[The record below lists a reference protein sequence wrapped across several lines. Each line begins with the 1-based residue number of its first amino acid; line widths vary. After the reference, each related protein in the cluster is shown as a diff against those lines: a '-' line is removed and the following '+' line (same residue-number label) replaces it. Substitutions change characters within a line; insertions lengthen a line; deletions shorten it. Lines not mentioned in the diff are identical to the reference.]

1 MQIRYLTLCLMA
13 LSLSTCSQHVIKS
26 NANTGQSLEQKAVT
40 GLNAMFETSGYDY
53 QGKLNFQ
60 ANSASSTTTNSTTK
74 TSKVTQPEVAP
85 PLDPILQRQIE
96 QYLKVQKVRLGHQEK
111 QHLYTA
117 LAKEQLPYADRSAA
131 KEGYGSNF
139 DQFALNLLSNIQF
152 SYNGSVHYRQ
162 KLASLNLEAKYEK
175 PTLLVHAKVP
185 MVVDFNEYKFYINYF
200 SLMPYLV
207 NKDSQASFAYIDF
220 SKYKNEINR
229 VDFKKL
235 ADYLKQVNAL
245 SYVLAEPKSIQ
256 ALPLNAKDKNLAVVE
271 KIRLSTTL
279 EQLQLQMALYEQ
291 VNRPYFLNSVV
302 GIKATD
308 VVAEQAATT
317 VAAQDSTQ
325 TQHKAVALAGDAND
339 VLSPA
344 KDEAAE
350 SSLQLSQLIDTH
362 FSTLGQGDTA
372 ESAQAVQSHCS
383 TDGGSEN
390 KHCAETAAAAE
401 TVVTEQRED
410 MVAADAVQTADQDSD
425 EYLNQQQC
433 QELISQPQRAT
444 MGALTFCQHEYDLNA
459 FASKEKEV
467 DQTKLIDAL
476 SSLSPIFEPYASD
489 QLMDVKTF
497 SGLWAKH
504 QPEIQQALKANTQQI
519 PLVMDVGLDAQGRA
533 TLVDYDIQ
541 IASKKYGTVNIQADF
556 NIQNY
561 GQASTIDR
569 AQLRQAKSLAEVSK
583 GSVIENMVRG
593 FSSAT
598 GGEET
603 ETDVAK
609 TVKNMLSLNEQL
621 KQLAEKTYQQTHSY
635 TQTYQVLWGMQ
646 MAAQNRDLL
655 KNYNAQSLQEIAQVY
670 AYWFADEHVYNPTGQ
685 ALKQIQAL
693 QKKHDLEL
701 DQQFNHEL
709 GEAVYQIVSA
719 VVEKD
724 AERQAWQQLVKQ
736 YKQPKAIFAQH
747 YIQNFKQDY
756 DVDQPQQ
763 LKAVA
768 DILAQAYVDSTQ
780 NRLSLKSIEKLTL
793 EQDGYIDLELY
804 QKSYTVLK
812 ENLNPKK

>member
-1 MQIRYLTLCLMA
+1 MA
-13 LSLSTCSQHVIKS
+13 LSLSACSQHVIKS

-53 QGKLNFQ
+53 QGKLKFQ
-60 ANSASSTTTNSTTK
+60 ANSASNTTK
-74 TSKVTQPEVAP
+74 TSKLTQPEVAP

-96 QYLKVQKVRLGHQEK
+96 QYLKVQKIRLSHQEK

-117 LAKEQLPYADRSAA
+117 LAKEQLPNPDRSAA

-245 SYVLAEPKSIQ
+245 PYALVEPKGIQ
-256 ALPLNAKDKNLAVVE
+256 ALPLNAKDKKLAVVD

-308 VVAEQAATT
+308 AVAEQAATT

-325 TQHKAVALAGDAND
+325 TQQGDTND
-339 VLSPA
+339 VLSSA

-362 FSTLGQGDTA
+362 FSALGQADIA
-372 ESAQAVQSHCS
+372 EPAQAVQSHCS

-390 KHCAETAAAAE
+390 EHCAETAAAAD

-410 MVAADAVQTADQDSD
+410 RVAADAVQTADQASD

-504 QPEIQQALKANTQQI
+504 QAEIQQALKANAQQI

-541 IASKKYGTVNIQADF
+541 IASKKYGTINIQADF

-593 FSSAT
+593 FSIAT

-603 ETDVAK
+603 DAAT
-609 TVKNMLSLNEQL
+609 TVKNRLSLNEQL

-635 TQTYQVLWGMQ
+635 TQTYQALWGMK

-655 KNYNAQSLQEIAQVY
+655 KNYNARSLQEIAQVY

-719 VVEKD
+719 VVAKD
-724 AERQAWQQLVKQ
+724 AERQAWQHLVKQ

-747 YIQNFKQDY
+747 YMQNFKQDY

-793 EQDGYIDLELY
+793 QQDGYIDLELY

>member
-1 MQIRYLTLCLMA
+1 MA
-13 LSLSTCSQHVIKS
+13 LSLSACSQHVIKS

-60 ANSASSTTTNSTTK
+60 ANSASSTITNSTTR

-245 SYVLAEPKSIQ
+245 PYTLAEPKGIQ

-308 VVAEQAATT
+308 AVAEQAATT
-317 VAAQDSTQ
+317 VAAQASTQ

-339 VLSPA
+339 VLSSA

-362 FSTLGQGDTA
+362 FTALGQGDTA
-372 ESAQAVQSHCS
+372 ESAQAAQSHCS

-390 KHCAETAAAAE
+390 KRCAETATA
-401 TVVTEQRED
+401 TDMVVTEQRED
-410 MVAADAVQTADQDSD
+410 RVAADAVQTADQDSD

-467 DQTKLIDAL
+467 DQPKLIDAL

-504 QPEIQQALKANTQQI
+504 QAEIQQALKANTQQI

-561 GQASTIDR
+561 GQASTIDG
-569 AQLRQAKSLAEVSK
+569 AQLRQAKSLAEISK

-593 FSSAT
+593 FSTAT

-603 ETDVAK
+603 ETDAAT
-609 TVKNMLSLNEQL
+609 TVKNRLSLNEQL

-635 TQTYQVLWGMQ
+635 TQTYQALWGMQ

-719 VVEKD
+719 VVAKD

-747 YIQNFKQDY
+747 YMQNFKQDY

-793 EQDGYIDLELY
+793 QQDGYIDLELY
-804 QKSYTVLK
+804 EKSYTVLK

>member
-13 LSLSTCSQHVIKS
+13 LSLSACSQHVIKS

-53 QGKLNFQ
+53 QGKLNFH
-60 ANSASSTTTNSTTK
+60 ANLAPNTTK
-74 TSKVTQPEVAP
+74 TSKVTQQEVAP

-96 QYLKVQKVRLGHQEK
+96 QYLKVQKLRLGHQEK

-117 LAKEQLPYADRSAA
+117 LAKEQLPNADQSAA
-131 KEGYGSNF
+131 KEGYASNF

-245 SYVLAEPKSIQ
+245 SYALAEPKGIQ

-308 VVAEQAATT
+308 AVAEQAATT

-325 TQHKAVALAGDAND
+325 TQHKAVAVAGDAND

-362 FSTLGQGDTA
+362 FSALGQGDTA
-372 ESAQAVQSHCS
+372 EPATESGCLKQDES
-383 TDGGSEN
+383 
-390 KHCAETAAAAE
+390 CAEIAAAAE

-410 MVAADAVQTADQDSD
+410 RVAADAVQTAAQDSD

-476 SSLSPIFEPYASD
+476 SSLSPIFEQYVSD
-489 QLMDVKTF
+489 QLIDAKTF
-497 SGLWAKH
+497 SGLWVKH
-504 QPEIQQALKANTQQI
+504 QPEIQQALKANAQQI
-519 PLVMDVGLDAQGRA
+519 PLLVDVGLDAQGRA
-533 TLVDYDIQ
+533 ILVDYDIQ
-541 IASKKYGTVNIQADF
+541 IISQKYGTVNIQADF

-593 FSSAT
+593 FSTAT

-603 ETDVAK
+603 ETDAAT

-635 TQTYQVLWGMQ
+635 AQTYQALWGMQ

-655 KNYNAQSLQEIAQVY
+655 KNYNAQSLHEIAQVY
-670 AYWFADEHVYNPTGQ
+670 AYWFADEAIYNPTGQ

-709 GEAVYQIVSA
+709 GEAVYQIVNT
-719 VVEKD
+719 VVKKD

-780 NRLSLKSIEKLTL
+780 NHLSLKSIEKLTL

-804 QKSYTVLK
+804 QKTYAVLK

>member
-1 MQIRYLTLCLMA
+1 MA
-13 LSLSTCSQHVIKS
+13 LSLSACSQHVIKS

-85 PLDPILQRQIE
+85 QLDPILQRQIE

-245 SYVLAEPKSIQ
+245 SYALAEPKGIQ
-256 ALPLNAKDKNLAVVE
+256 ALPLNVKDKNLAVVE

-291 VNRPYFLNSVV
+291 VNRPYFLNSVA

-308 VVAEQAATT
+308 AVAEQAATT

-325 TQHKAVALAGDAND
+325 TQHKAVATAGDAND

-362 FSTLGQGDTA
+362 FSALGQGETV
-372 ESAQAVQSHCS
+372 ELAQAAQSHCS

-390 KHCAETAAAAE
+390 KHCAETAVADE

-444 MGALTFCQHEYDLNA
+444 IGALTFCQHEYDLNA
-459 FASKEKEV
+459 FTSKEKEV

-504 QPEIQQALKANTQQI
+504 QAEIQQAMKASAQQI

-609 TVKNMLSLNEQL
+609 TVKNMLNLNEQL

-635 TQTYQVLWGMQ
+635 TQTYQALWGMQ

-719 VVEKD
+719 VVAKD

>member
-1 MQIRYLTLCLMA
+1 MA
-13 LSLSTCSQHVIKS
+13 LSLSACSQHVIKS
-26 NANTGQSLEQKAVT
+26 NTNTGHSLEQKAVT

-60 ANSASSTTTNSTTK
+60 ANLASSTTNSTTK
-74 TSKVTQPEVAP
+74 NSKATPQQLAP
-85 PLDPILQRQIE
+85 QLDPVLQGQIE
-96 QYLKVQKVRLGHQEK
+96 QYLKVQKVRLDHQEK
-111 QHLYTA
+111 QHLYAA
-117 LAKEQLPYADRSAA
+117 LAKEQLSNDDLFSTR
-131 KEGYGSNF
+131 EGYASKF

-185 MVVDFNEYKFYINYF
+185 MVVDFNEHKFYINYF

-220 SKYKNEINR
+220 SKYKNEIDR

-245 SYVLAEPKSIQ
+245 SYVLAEPKGIQ
-256 ALPLNAKDKNLAVVE
+256 ALPLSAKDKDLAVME

-291 VNRPYFLNSVV
+291 VNRPYFLNSVL

-308 VVAEQAATT
+308 AVSDQAATT
-317 VAAQDSTQ
+317 ATEQNST
-325 TQHKAVALAGDAND
+325 KVKGKVSVALQTADTTEFPLDKA
-339 VLSPA
+339 A
-344 KDEAAE
+344 DEAAA
-350 SSLQLSQLIDTH
+350 SSQQLSQLIDTH
-362 FSTLGQGDTA
+362 FSALGQGKSA
-372 ESAQAVQSHCS
+372 EPAQATQSSCS

-390 KHCAETAAAAE
+390 KRCAETDVAE
-401 TVVTEQRED
+401 DTVVVTEQRED
-410 MVAADAVQTADQDSD
+410 AVAADEVQTADQDSD

-433 QELISQPQRAT
+433 QELMSQPQRAT

-459 FASKEKEV
+459 FTSKQKDV
-467 DQTKLIDAL
+467 DQTKQVDAL
-476 SSLSPIFEPYASD
+476 SSLSPIFEQYVSD
-489 QLMDVKTF
+489 QLMDVKVF

-504 QPEIQQALKANTQQI
+504 QAEIQQALKANAEQI
-519 PLVMDVGLDAQGRA
+519 PLVIDVGLDAQGRA
-533 TLVDYDIQ
+533 TLVDYDIK
-541 IASKKYGTVNIQADF
+541 ITSKKYGTVNIQADM

-561 GQASTIDR
+561 GQASKIDR
-569 AQLRQAKSLAEVSK
+569 TQLRQAKSLEEVSK

-593 FSSAT
+593 LSNVT
-598 GGEET
+598 GVEDIQ
-603 ETDVAK
+603 TDAAITAK
-609 TVKNMLSLNEQL
+609 GTLSLNEQL
-621 KQLAEKTYQQTHSY
+621 KQLAEKTYQKTHSY
-635 TQTYQVLWGMQ
+635 AHTYQALWGGQ
-646 MAAQNRDLL
+646 MASQNSELL

-670 AYWFADEHVYNPTGQ
+670 AYWFADEKIYNPTDQ
-685 ALKQIQAL
+685 ALKQIQTL
-693 QKKHDLEL
+693 QKKHDLEI
-701 DQQFNHEL
+701 DQQFNQAL
-709 GEAVYQIVSA
+709 GEAVYQM
-719 VVEKD
+719 VVTAIQKD

-747 YIQNFKQDY
+747 YIQNFNQDY
-756 DVDQPQQ
+756 EVEQPQQ

-793 EQDGYIDLELY
+793 EQEGYIDLALY
-804 QKSYTVLK
+804 QKTYTVLK
-812 ENLNPKK
+812 ENLNTKK

>member
-1 MQIRYLTLCLMA
+1 MQIRYLTLCLIA
-13 LSLSTCSQHVIKS
+13 LSLSACSQHVIKS

-53 QGKLNFQ
+53 QGKLNFH
-60 ANSASSTTTNSTTK
+60 ANLAPNTTK
-74 TSKVTQPEVAP
+74 NSKVTQQESARS
-85 PLDPILQRQIE
+85 LDPVLQRQIE
-96 QYLKVQKVRLGHQEK
+96 QYLKVQKLRLGHQEK

-117 LAKEQLPYADRSAA
+117 LAKEQLPNTDRFAA
-131 KEGYGSNF
+131 KEGYASNF

-229 VDFKKL
+229 IDFKKL

-245 SYVLAEPKSIQ
+245 SYALAEPKGIQ

-291 VNRPYFLNSVV
+291 VNRPYFLNSVL
-302 GIKATD
+302 GIKPTD
-308 VVAEQAATT
+308 AVAEQAATT
-317 VAAQDSTQ
+317 VATQDSTK
-325 TQHKAVALAGDAND
+325 TQHKAVVLAGDAND

-362 FSTLGQGDTA
+362 FSALGQGATA
-372 ESAQAVQSHCS
+372 EPATESGCLKQDES
-383 TDGGSEN
+383 
-390 KHCAETAAAAE
+390 CAATAAAAE
-401 TVVTEQRED
+401 TIVTEQPED
-410 MVAADAVQTADQDSD
+410 TVAADAVQTADKGSD

-459 FASKEKEV
+459 FASKEKKV

-504 QPEIQQALKANTQQI
+504 QPEIQQALKANAQQI

-533 TLVDYDIQ
+533 ILVDYDVQ
-541 IASKKYGTVNIQADF
+541 ITSQKYGTVNIQADF

-561 GQASTIDR
+561 GQASTIDG
-569 AQLRQAKSLAEVSK
+569 AQLRQAKSLAEISK

-593 FSSAT
+593 FSTAT

-603 ETDVAK
+603 ETDAAT

-635 TQTYQVLWGMQ
+635 AQTYQALWGMQ

-655 KNYNAQSLQEIAQVY
+655 KNYNAQSLHEIAQVY
-670 AYWFADEHVYNPTGQ
+670 AYWFADEAIYNPTGQ

-709 GEAVYQIVSA
+709 GEAVYQIVNA
-719 VVEKD
+719 VVAKD

-736 YKQPKAIFAQH
+736 YKQPKAIFAQQ
-747 YIQNFKQDY
+747 YMQNFKQDY

-804 QKSYTVLK
+804 QKTYTALK

>member
-1 MQIRYLTLCLMA
+1 M
-13 LSLSTCSQHVIKS
+13 
-26 NANTGQSLEQKAVT
+26 
-40 GLNAMFETSGYDY
+40 
-53 QGKLNFQ
+53 
-60 ANSASSTTTNSTTK
+60 
-74 TSKVTQPEVAP
+74 
-85 PLDPILQRQIE
+85 
-96 QYLKVQKVRLGHQEK
+96 
-111 QHLYTA
+111 
-117 LAKEQLPYADRSAA
+117 
-131 KEGYGSNF
+131 
-139 DQFALNLLSNIQF
+139 
-152 SYNGSVHYRQ
+152 
-162 KLASLNLEAKYEK
+162 
-175 PTLLVHAKVP
+175 
-185 MVVDFNEYKFYINYF
+185 
-200 SLMPYLV
+200 
-207 NKDSQASFAYIDF
+207 
-220 SKYKNEINR
+220 
-229 VDFKKL
+229 
-235 ADYLKQVNAL
+235 
-245 SYVLAEPKSIQ
+245 
-256 ALPLNAKDKNLAVVE
+256 
-271 KIRLSTTL
+271 
-279 EQLQLQMALYEQ
+279 
-291 VNRPYFLNSVV
+291 
-302 GIKATD
+302 
-308 VVAEQAATT
+308 
-317 VAAQDSTQ
+317 
-325 TQHKAVALAGDAND
+325 
-339 VLSPA
+339 
-344 KDEAAE
+344 
-350 SSLQLSQLIDTH
+350 
-362 FSTLGQGDTA
+362 
-372 ESAQAVQSHCS
+372 
-383 TDGGSEN
+383 
-390 KHCAETAAAAE
+390 
-401 TVVTEQRED
+401 
-410 MVAADAVQTADQDSD
+410 QTADQDSD

-476 SSLSPIFEPYASD
+476 SNLSPIFEPYASD

-504 QPEIQQALKANTQQI
+504 QAEIQQALKANTQQI

-541 IASKKYGTVNIQADF
+541 IASKKYGTINIQADF

-593 FSSAT
+593 FSTAT

-603 ETDVAK
+603 ETDAAT
-609 TVKNMLSLNEQL
+609 TVKNRLSLNEQL
-621 KQLAEKTYQQTHSY
+621 KQVAEKTYQQTHSY
-635 TQTYQVLWGMQ
+635 TQTYQALWGMQ

-719 VVEKD
+719 VVAKD

-747 YIQNFKQDY
+747 YMQNFKQDY

-804 QKSYTVLK
+804 QKSYAVLK

>member
-1 MQIRYLTLCLMA
+1 MA
-13 LSLSTCSQHVIKS
+13 LSLSACSQHVIKS

-53 QGKLNFQ
+53 QGKLNFH
-60 ANSASSTTTNSTTK
+60 ANLAPNTTK
-74 TSKVTQPEVAP
+74 TSKVTQQEVAP

-96 QYLKVQKVRLGHQEK
+96 QYLKVQKLRLGHQEK

-117 LAKEQLPYADRSAA
+117 LAKEQLPNADRAAA
-131 KEGYGSNF
+131 KEGYASNF

-245 SYVLAEPKSIQ
+245 SYALAEPKGIQ

-308 VVAEQAATT
+308 AVAEQAATT

-325 TQHKAVALAGDAND
+325 TQHKAVAVAGDAND

-362 FSTLGQGDTA
+362 FSALGQGDTA
-372 ESAQAVQSHCS
+372 EPATESGCLKQDES
-383 TDGGSEN
+383 
-390 KHCAETAAAAE
+390 CAETAAAAE

-410 MVAADAVQTADQDSD
+410 RVAADAVQTAAPDSD

-459 FASKEKEV
+459 FASKKQDV
-467 DQTKLIDAL
+467 AQTKLIDAL
-476 SSLSPIFEPYASD
+476 SSLSPIFEQYVSD
-489 QLMDVKTF
+489 QLMDAKTF
-497 SGLWAKH
+497 SGLWVKH
-504 QPEIQQALKANTQQI
+504 QPEIQQALKANAQQI
-519 PLVMDVGLDAQGRA
+519 PLLVDVGLDAQGRA
-533 TLVDYDIQ
+533 ILVDYDIQ
-541 IASKKYGTVNIQADF
+541 ITSQKYGTVNIQADF

-593 FSSAT
+593 FSTAT
-598 GGEET
+598 GGGET
-603 ETDVAK
+603 ETDAAT

-635 TQTYQVLWGMQ
+635 AQTYQALWGMQ

-655 KNYNAQSLQEIAQVY
+655 KNYNAQSLHEIAQVY
-670 AYWFADEHVYNPTGQ
+670 AYWFADEAIYNPTGQ

-709 GEAVYQIVSA
+709 GEAVYQIVNT
-719 VVEKD
+719 VVKKD

-780 NRLSLKSIEKLTL
+780 NHLSLKSIEKLTL

-804 QKSYTVLK
+804 QKTYAVLK

>member
-1 MQIRYLTLCLMA
+1 MQIRYLTLCLIA
-13 LSLSTCSQHVIKS
+13 LSLSACSQHVIKS

-53 QGKLNFQ
+53 QGKLNFH
-60 ANSASSTTTNSTTK
+60 ANLAPNTTK
-74 TSKVTQPEVAP
+74 NSKVTQQESAP
-85 PLDPILQRQIE
+85 SLDPVLQRQIE
-96 QYLKVQKVRLGHQEK
+96 QYLKVQKLRLGHQEK

-117 LAKEQLPYADRSAA
+117 LAKEQLPNADRSSA

-245 SYVLAEPKSIQ
+245 SYALAEPKGIQ
-256 ALPLNAKDKNLAVVE
+256 ALPLNAKDKNLTVVE

-302 GIKATD
+302 GIKPTD
-308 VVAEQAATT
+308 AVAEQAATT
-317 VAAQDSTQ
+317 VATQDSTQ
-325 TQHKAVALAGDAND
+325 KHKAVAPAGDAND

-350 SSLQLSQLIDTH
+350 SSLQLSLLIDTH
-362 FSTLGQGDTA
+362 FSALGQGDTA
-372 ESAQAVQSHCS
+372 EPATESGCLKQDKSC
-383 TDGGSEN
+383 
-390 KHCAETAAAAE
+390 AAAVAVD
-401 TVVTEQRED
+401 TVVVTEQPED
-410 MVAADAVQTADQDSD
+410 IVAADAVQTADKGSD

-459 FASKEKEV
+459 FASKEKKV

-476 SSLSPIFEPYASD
+476 SSLSPIFEPYVSD

-504 QPEIQQALKANTQQI
+504 QAEIQQALKANAQQI

-533 TLVDYDIQ
+533 ILVDYDVQ
-541 IASKKYGTVNIQADF
+541 ITSKKYGTVNIQADF

-561 GQASTIDR
+561 GQASTIDG
-569 AQLRQAKSLAEVSK
+569 AQLRQAKSLAEISK

-593 FSSAT
+593 FSTAT

-603 ETDVAK
+603 ETDAAT

-635 TQTYQVLWGMQ
+635 AQTYQVLWGMQ

-655 KNYNAQSLQEIAQVY
+655 KNYNAQSLHEIAQVY
-670 AYWFADEHVYNPTGQ
+670 AYWFADEAIYNPTGQ

-709 GEAVYQIVSA
+709 GEAVYKIVNA
-719 VVEKD
+719 VVAKD

-736 YKQPKAIFAQH
+736 YKQPKAIFAQQ
-747 YIQNFKQDY
+747 YMQSFKQDY

-804 QKSYTVLK
+804 QKTYTALK

>member
-1 MQIRYLTLCLMA
+1 MA
-13 LSLSTCSQHVIKS
+13 LSLSACSQHVIKS

-53 QGKLNFQ
+53 QGKLKFQ
-60 ANSASSTTTNSTTK
+60 ANSASNTTK
-74 TSKVTQPEVAP
+74 TSKLTQPEVAP

-96 QYLKVQKVRLGHQEK
+96 QYLKVQKIRLGHQEK

-131 KEGYGSNF
+131 KEGYGSKF

-245 SYVLAEPKSIQ
+245 PYALAEPKGIQ
-256 ALPLNAKDKNLAVVE
+256 ALPLNAKDKKLAVVD

-279 EQLQLQMALYEQ
+279 EQIQLQMALYEQ

-308 VVAEQAATT
+308 AVAEQAATT

-325 TQHKAVALAGDAND
+325 TQQGDTND
-339 VLSPA
+339 VLSSA

-362 FSTLGQGDTA
+362 FSALGQTDIA
-372 ESAQAVQSHCS
+372 EPAQAVQSHCS

-390 KHCAETAAAAE
+390 EHCAETAAAAD

-410 MVAADAVQTADQDSD
+410 RVAADAVQTADQDSD

-467 DQTKLIDAL
+467 NQTKLIDAL
-476 SSLSPIFEPYASD
+476 SNLSPIFEPYASD

-504 QPEIQQALKANTQQI
+504 QAEIQQALKANTQQI

-533 TLVDYDIQ
+533 TLVDYNIQ
-541 IASKKYGTVNIQADF
+541 IASKKYGTINIQADF

-593 FSSAT
+593 FSTAT

-603 ETDVAK
+603 ETDAAT
-609 TVKNMLSLNEQL
+609 TVKNKLSLNEQL

-635 TQTYQVLWGMQ
+635 TQTYQALWGMK

-655 KNYNAQSLQEIAQVY
+655 KNYNARSLQEIAQVY

-724 AERQAWQQLVKQ
+724 AKRQAWQQLVKQ

-747 YIQNFKQDY
+747 YMQNFKQDY

-793 EQDGYIDLELY
+793 QQDGYIDLELY
-804 QKSYTVLK
+804 EKSYTVLK

>member
-1 MQIRYLTLCLMA
+1 M
-13 LSLSTCSQHVIKS
+13 
-26 NANTGQSLEQKAVT
+26 
-40 GLNAMFETSGYDY
+40 
-53 QGKLNFQ
+53 
-60 ANSASSTTTNSTTK
+60 
-74 TSKVTQPEVAP
+74 
-85 PLDPILQRQIE
+85 
-96 QYLKVQKVRLGHQEK
+96 
-111 QHLYTA
+111 
-117 LAKEQLPYADRSAA
+117 
-131 KEGYGSNF
+131 
-139 DQFALNLLSNIQF
+139 
-152 SYNGSVHYRQ
+152 
-162 KLASLNLEAKYEK
+162 
-175 PTLLVHAKVP
+175 
-185 MVVDFNEYKFYINYF
+185 
-200 SLMPYLV
+200 
-207 NKDSQASFAYIDF
+207 
-220 SKYKNEINR
+220 
-229 VDFKKL
+229 
-235 ADYLKQVNAL
+235 
-245 SYVLAEPKSIQ
+245 
-256 ALPLNAKDKNLAVVE
+256 
-271 KIRLSTTL
+271 
-279 EQLQLQMALYEQ
+279 
-291 VNRPYFLNSVV
+291 
-302 GIKATD
+302 
-308 VVAEQAATT
+308 
-317 VAAQDSTQ
+317 
-325 TQHKAVALAGDAND
+325 
-339 VLSPA
+339 
-344 KDEAAE
+344 
-350 SSLQLSQLIDTH
+350 
-362 FSTLGQGDTA
+362 
-372 ESAQAVQSHCS
+372 
-383 TDGGSEN
+383 
-390 KHCAETAAAAE
+390 
-401 TVVTEQRED
+401 
-410 MVAADAVQTADQDSD
+410 QTADQDSD

-504 QPEIQQALKANTQQI
+504 QAEIQQALKANAQQI

-541 IASKKYGTVNIQADF
+541 IASKKYGTINIQADF

-593 FSSAT
+593 FSTAT

-603 ETDVAK
+603 ETDAAK

-635 TQTYQVLWGMQ
+635 TQTYQALWGMQ

-719 VVEKD
+719 VVAKD

-747 YIQNFKQDY
+747 YMQNFKQDY

>member
-13 LSLSTCSQHVIKS
+13 LSLSACSQHVIKS

-53 QGKLNFQ
+53 QGKLNFH
-60 ANSASSTTTNSTTK
+60 ANLAPNTTK
-74 TSKVTQPEVAP
+74 NSKVTQQESAP
-85 PLDPILQRQIE
+85 LLDPVLQRQIE
-96 QYLKVQKVRLGHQEK
+96 QYLKVQKLRLGHQEK

-117 LAKEQLPYADRSAA
+117 LAKEQLPNADRSSA

-245 SYVLAEPKSIQ
+245 SYALAEPKGIQ

-308 VVAEQAATT
+308 AVAEQAATT

-325 TQHKAVALAGDAND
+325 TQHKAVAVAGDAND

-362 FSTLGQGDTA
+362 FSALGQGDTA
-372 ESAQAVQSHCS
+372 EPATESGCLKQDKSCAATAV
-383 TDGGSEN
+383 
-390 KHCAETAAAAE
+390 AAD
-401 TVVTEQRED
+401 TVVVTEQPED
-410 MVAADAVQTADQDSD
+410 IVAADAVQTADKGSD

-476 SSLSPIFEPYASD
+476 SSLSPIFEPYVSD

-504 QPEIQQALKANTQQI
+504 QPEIQQALKANAQQI

-541 IASKKYGTVNIQADF
+541 IASKKYGTINIQADF

-593 FSSAT
+593 FSTAT

-603 ETDVAK
+603 ETDAAT
-609 TVKNMLSLNEQL
+609 TVKNILSLNEQL

-635 TQTYQVLWGMQ
+635 AQTYQALWGMQ

-655 KNYNAQSLQEIAQVY
+655 KNYNAQSLHEIAQVY
-670 AYWFADEHVYNPTGQ
+670 AYWFADEAIYNPTGQ

-709 GEAVYQIVSA
+709 GEAVYKIVNA
-719 VVEKD
+719 VVAKD
-724 AERQAWQQLVKQ
+724 AEHQAWQQLAKQ

-747 YIQNFKQDY
+747 YMQNFKQDY

-804 QKSYTVLK
+804 QKTYTALK

>member
-1 MQIRYLTLCLMA
+1 MQIRYLTLCLIA
-13 LSLSTCSQHVIKS
+13 LSLSACSQHVIKS

-53 QGKLNFQ
+53 QGKLNFH
-60 ANSASSTTTNSTTK
+60 ANLAPNTTK
-74 TSKVTQPEVAP
+74 NSKVTQQESAP
-85 PLDPILQRQIE
+85 SLDPVLQHQIE
-96 QYLKVQKVRLGHQEK
+96 QYLKVQKLRLGHQEK

-117 LAKEQLPYADRSAA
+117 LAKEQLPNADRFAA

-245 SYVLAEPKSIQ
+245 SYALAEPKGIQ

-302 GIKATD
+302 GIKPTD
-308 VVAEQAATT
+308 AVAEQAATT
-317 VAAQDSTQ
+317 VATQDSTQ
-325 TQHKAVALAGDAND
+325 KHKAVAPAGEVDD
-339 VLSPA
+339 VPSLT

-350 SSLQLSQLIDTH
+350 SSLQLSLLIDTH
-362 FSTLGQGDTA
+362 FSALGQGDTA
-372 ESAQAVQSHCS
+372 EPATESGCLKQDKSCAATAV
-383 TDGGSEN
+383 
-390 KHCAETAAAAE
+390 AAD
-401 TVVTEQRED
+401 TVVVTEQPED
-410 MVAADAVQTADQDSD
+410 IVAADAVQTADKGSD

-459 FASKEKEV
+459 FASKEQDV

-504 QPEIQQALKANTQQI
+504 QPEIQQALKANAQQI

-533 TLVDYDIQ
+533 ILVDYDVQ
-541 IASKKYGTVNIQADF
+541 ITSQKYGTVNIQADF

-561 GQASTIDR
+561 GQASTIDG
-569 AQLRQAKSLAEVSK
+569 AQLRQAKSLAEISK

-593 FSSAT
+593 FSTAT

-603 ETDVAK
+603 ETDAAT

-635 TQTYQVLWGMQ
+635 AQTYQALWGMQ

-655 KNYNAQSLQEIAQVY
+655 KNYNAQSLHEIAQVY
-670 AYWFADEHVYNPTGQ
+670 AYWFADEAIYNPTGQ

-709 GEAVYQIVSA
+709 GEAVYQIVNA
-719 VVEKD
+719 VVAKD

-736 YKQPKAIFAQH
+736 YKQPKAIFAQQ
-747 YIQNFKQDY
+747 YMQNFKQDY

-804 QKSYTVLK
+804 QKTYTALK

>member
-1 MQIRYLTLCLMA
+1 MA
-13 LSLSTCSQHVIKS
+13 LSLSACSQHVIKS

-308 VVAEQAATT
+308 AVAEQAATT

-325 TQHKAVALAGDAND
+325 TQHKAVATAGDAND

-362 FSTLGQGDTA
+362 FSALGQGDTA
-372 ESAQAVQSHCS
+372 EPAQAAQSHCS

-390 KHCAETAAAAE
+390 KHCAETAGADE

-433 QELISQPQRAT
+433 QELISQPQRVT
-444 MGALTFCQHEYDLNA
+444 IGALTFCQHEYDLNA
-459 FASKEKEV
+459 FASKEKDV

-504 QPEIQQALKANTQQI
+504 QAEIQQALKVNTQQI

-603 ETDVAK
+603 ETDAAK

-635 TQTYQVLWGMQ
+635 TQTYQALWGMQ

-719 VVEKD
+719 VVAKD

-804 QKSYTVLK
+804 QKSYTALK

>member
-1 MQIRYLTLCLMA
+1 MA
-13 LSLSTCSQHVIKS
+13 LSLSACSQHVIKS
-26 NANTGQSLEQKAVT
+26 NANTGQSLEQKAVI

-60 ANSASSTTTNSTTK
+60 ANSASSTTNSTTK
-74 TSKVTQPEVAP
+74 NSKAIQQEVAP
-85 PLDPILQRQIE
+85 PLDPVLQGQIE

-111 QHLYTA
+111 QHLYAA
-117 LAKEQLPYADRSAA
+117 LAKEQLPHADRSAA

-152 SYNGSVHYRQ
+152 SYTGSVHYRH

-185 MVVDFNEYKFYINYF
+185 MVVDFNAYKFYINYF

-220 SKYKNEINR
+220 SKYKNEIDR

-235 ADYLKQVNAL
+235 ADYLKQLNAL
-245 SYVLAEPKSIQ
+245 SYALAESKGIQ
-256 ALPLNAKDKNLAVVE
+256 ALPLNAKDKDLAVVE
-271 KIRLSTTL
+271 KIRLSTTV

-291 VNRPYFLNSVV
+291 VNRPYFLNSVL

-308 VVAEQAATT
+308 AVAEQAAATG
-317 VAAQDSTQ
+317 VEQNSTQ
-325 TQHKAVALAGDAND
+325 ATKHKAVAAAEDASD

-350 SSLQLSQLIDTH
+350 SSVQLSQLIDTH
-362 FSTLGQGDTA
+362 FSALEQGTTA
-372 ESAQAVQSHCS
+372 EPAQATQSRCS
-383 TDGGSEN
+383 ADGGSEN
-390 KHCAETAAAAE
+390 KHCAETDTAAD
-401 TVVTEQRED
+401 TVVVTEQGQGKDED
-410 MVAADAVQTADQDSD
+410 MVAADAVQTADQASD

-459 FASKEKEV
+459 FASKEQDV
-467 DQTKLIDAL
+467 DQTKQVDAL
-476 SSLSPIFEPYASD
+476 SSLSPVFEPYASD
-489 QLMDVKTF
+489 QLTDVKAF

-504 QPEIQQALKANTQQI
+504 QAEIQQALKANAHQI
-519 PLVMDVGLDAQGRA
+519 PLVIDVGLDAQGRA
-533 TLVDYDIQ
+533 TLVDYDIKISSQ
-541 IASKKYGTVNIQADF
+541 KYGTVNIQADF

-569 AQLRQAKSLAEVSK
+569 AQLRQAKSLEEVSK

-593 FSSAT
+593 FSNAT
-598 GGEET
+598 GVEST
-603 ETDVAK
+603 ETDAAK
-609 TVKNMLSLNEQL
+609 TAKSTLSLNEQL

-635 TQTYQVLWGMQ
+635 TQTYQALWGVQ
-646 MAAQNRDLL
+646 MTLQNADLL
-655 KNYNAQSLQEIAQVY
+655 KNYDAQSLQEIAQVY
-670 AYWFADEHVYNPTGQ
+670 AYWFADEAIYNPTGQ

-701 DQQFNHEL
+701 DQQFNQEL
-709 GEAVYQIVSA
+709 GEAVYQMVVA
-719 VVEKD
+719 VVHKD
-724 AERQAWQQLVKQ
+724 TEHQAWQQLVKQ
-736 YKQPKAIFAQH
+736 YKQPKAIFAQQ
-747 YIQNFKQDY
+747 YMQNFKQDY

-763 LKAVA
+763 LQAVA

-780 NRLSLKSIEKLTL
+780 GRLSLKSIEKLTL
-793 EQDGYIDLELY
+793 EQEGYIDLALY
-804 QKSYTVLK
+804 QKTYTVLK
-812 ENLNPKK
+812 ANLGPKK

>member
-1 MQIRYLTLCLMA
+1 MA
-13 LSLSTCSQHVIKS
+13 LSLSACSQHVIKS

-53 QGKLNFQ
+53 QGKLKFQ
-60 ANSASSTTTNSTTK
+60 ANSASNTTK
-74 TSKVTQPEVAP
+74 TSKLTQPEVAP

-96 QYLKVQKVRLGHQEK
+96 QYLKVQKIRLGHQEK

-117 LAKEQLPYADRSAA
+117 LAKEQLPNPDRSAA

-245 SYVLAEPKSIQ
+245 PYALVEPKGIQ
-256 ALPLNAKDKNLAVVE
+256 ALPLNAKDKKLAVVD

-279 EQLQLQMALYEQ
+279 EQLQLQMALYER

-308 VVAEQAATT
+308 AVAEQAATT

-325 TQHKAVALAGDAND
+325 TQQGDTND
-339 VLSPA
+339 VLSSA

-362 FSTLGQGDTA
+362 FSALGQADIA
-372 ESAQAVQSHCS
+372 EPAQAVQSHCS

-390 KHCAETAAAAE
+390 EHCAETAAAAD

-410 MVAADAVQTADQDSD
+410 RVAADAVQTADQASD

-504 QPEIQQALKANTQQI
+504 QAEIQQALKANAQQI

-541 IASKKYGTVNIQADF
+541 IASKKYGTINIQADF

-593 FSSAT
+593 FSIAT

-603 ETDVAK
+603 DAAT
-609 TVKNMLSLNEQL
+609 TVKNRLSLNEQL

-635 TQTYQVLWGMQ
+635 TQTYQALWGMK

-655 KNYNAQSLQEIAQVY
+655 KNYNARSLQEIAQVY

-719 VVEKD
+719 VVAKD
-724 AERQAWQQLVKQ
+724 AERQAWQHLVKQ

-747 YIQNFKQDY
+747 YMQNFKQDY

-793 EQDGYIDLELY
+793 QQDGYIDLELY

>member
-1 MQIRYLTLCLMA
+1 MQIRYLTLCLIA
-13 LSLSTCSQHVIKS
+13 LSLSACSQHVIKS

-53 QGKLNFQ
+53 QGKLNFH
-60 ANSASSTTTNSTTK
+60 ANLAPNTTK
-74 TSKVTQPEVAP
+74 NSKVTQQESAP
-85 PLDPILQRQIE
+85 SLDPVLQRQIE
-96 QYLKVQKVRLGHQEK
+96 QYLKVQKLSLGHQEK

-117 LAKEQLPYADRSAA
+117 LAKEQLPNADRFAA

-245 SYVLAEPKSIQ
+245 SYALAEPKGIQ
-256 ALPLNAKDKNLAVVE
+256 ALPLNAKDKNLTVVE

-302 GIKATD
+302 GIKPTD
-308 VVAEQAATT
+308 AVAEQAATT
-317 VAAQDSTQ
+317 VATQDSTQ
-325 TQHKAVALAGDAND
+325 KHKAVAPAGEVDD
-339 VLSPA
+339 VPSLT

-350 SSLQLSQLIDTH
+350 SSLQLSLLIDTH
-362 FSTLGQGDTA
+362 FSALGQGDTA
-372 ESAQAVQSHCS
+372 EPATESGCLKQDKSCAATAV
-383 TDGGSEN
+383 
-390 KHCAETAAAAE
+390 AAD
-401 TVVTEQRED
+401 TVVVTEQPED
-410 MVAADAVQTADQDSD
+410 IVAADAVQTADKGSD

-459 FASKEKEV
+459 FASKEKKV

-476 SSLSPIFEPYASD
+476 SSLSPIFEQYVSD

-504 QPEIQQALKANTQQI
+504 QPEIQQALKANAQQI

-533 TLVDYDIQ
+533 ILVDYDVQ
-541 IASKKYGTVNIQADF
+541 ITSQKYGTVNIQADF

-561 GQASTIDR
+561 GQASTIDG

-593 FSSAT
+593 FSTAT

-603 ETDVAK
+603 ETDAAT

-635 TQTYQVLWGMQ
+635 AQTYQALWGMQ

-655 KNYNAQSLQEIAQVY
+655 KNYNAQSLHEIAQVY
-670 AYWFADEHVYNPTGQ
+670 AYWFADEAIYNPTGQ

-709 GEAVYQIVSA
+709 GEAVYQIVNA
-719 VVEKD
+719 VVAKD

-736 YKQPKAIFAQH
+736 YKQPKAIFAQQ
-747 YIQNFKQDY
+747 YMQNFKQDY

-804 QKSYTVLK
+804 QKTYTALK

>member
-1 MQIRYLTLCLMA
+1 MA
-13 LSLSTCSQHVIKS
+13 LSLSACSQHVIKS

-85 PLDPILQRQIE
+85 QLDPILQRQIE

-256 ALPLNAKDKNLAVVE
+256 ALPLNAKDKKLAVVE

-308 VVAEQAATT
+308 AVAEQAATT

-325 TQHKAVALAGDAND
+325 TQQGDTND
-339 VLSPA
+339 VLSSA

-362 FSTLGQGDTA
+362 FSALGQGDTA
-372 ESAQAVQSHCS
+372 ELAQAAQSHCS

-390 KHCAETAAAAE
+390 KHCVETAVAAD

-410 MVAADAVQTADQDSD
+410 RVAADAVQTADQDSD

-467 DQTKLIDAL
+467 DQPKLIDAL

-504 QPEIQQALKANTQQI
+504 QAEIQQALKANAQQI

-603 ETDVAK
+603 ETDAAK

-635 TQTYQVLWGMQ
+635 TQTYQALWGMQ

-709 GEAVYQIVSA
+709 GEAVYQIISA
-719 VVEKD
+719 VVAKY

-747 YIQNFKQDY
+747 YMQNFKQDY

>member
-1 MQIRYLTLCLMA
+1 MA
-13 LSLSTCSQHVIKS
+13 LSLSACSQHVIKS

-60 ANSASSTTTNSTTK
+60 ANSASSTITNSTTR

-245 SYVLAEPKSIQ
+245 SYALAEPTSIQ
-256 ALPLNAKDKNLAVVE
+256 ALPLNAKDKNLAVVD

-308 VVAEQAATT
+308 AVAEQAATT
-317 VAAQDSTQ
+317 VAAQASTQ

-339 VLSPA
+339 VLSSA

-362 FSTLGQGDTA
+362 FTALGQGDTA
-372 ESAQAVQSHCS
+372 ESAQAAQSHCS

-390 KHCAETAAAAE
+390 KRCAETATA
-401 TVVTEQRED
+401 TDMVVTEQRED
-410 MVAADAVQTADQDSD
+410 RVAADAVQTADQDSD

-467 DQTKLIDAL
+467 DQPKLIDAL

-504 QPEIQQALKANTQQI
+504 QAEIQQALKANTQQI

-561 GQASTIDR
+561 GQASTIDG
-569 AQLRQAKSLAEVSK
+569 AQLRQAKSLAEISK

-593 FSSAT
+593 FSTAT

-603 ETDVAK
+603 ETDAAT
-609 TVKNMLSLNEQL
+609 TVKNRLSLNEQL

-635 TQTYQVLWGMQ
+635 TQTYQALWGMQ

-719 VVEKD
+719 VVAKD

-747 YIQNFKQDY
+747 YMQNFKQDY

-793 EQDGYIDLELY
+793 QQDGYIDLELY
-804 QKSYTVLK
+804 EKSYTVLK

>member
-13 LSLSTCSQHVIKS
+13 LSLSACSQHVIKS

-40 GLNAMFETSGYDY
+40 GLNTMFETSGYDY
-53 QGKLNFQ
+53 QGKLNFR
-60 ANSASSTTTNSTTK
+60 ANSASNTTK
-74 TSKVTQPEVAP
+74 TSKVTQQAVAP
-85 PLDPILQRQIE
+85 QLDPILQRQIE
-96 QYLKVQKVRLGHQEK
+96 QYLNVQKVGLSHQEK

-117 LAKEQLPYADRSAA
+117 LAKEQLPYTDRSAA

-152 SYNGSVHYRQ
+152 SYTGSVHYRQ

-185 MVVDFNEYKFYINYF
+185 MVVDFNDYKFYINYF

-220 SKYKNEINR
+220 SKYKNEVNR

-235 ADYLKQVNAL
+235 ANYLKQVNAL
-245 SYVLAEPKSIQ
+245 SYVLAEPKGIQ
-256 ALPLNAKDKNLAVVE
+256 ALPLNAQDKNLAVVE

-279 EQLQLQMALYEQ
+279 ERLQLQMALYEQ

-308 VVAEQAATT
+308 AAAEQAVTT
-317 VAAQDSTQ
+317 VAVQDSTQ
-325 TQHKAVALAGDAND
+325 TQYKAVALAGDAND

-344 KDEAAE
+344 KDEATE

-362 FSTLGQGDTA
+362 FSALGQGDTA
-372 ESAQAVQSHCS
+372 EPAQAAQSQCS
-383 TDGGSEN
+383 TEGGSE
-390 KHCAETAAAAE
+390 HCAETAAAAD

-410 MVAADAVQTADQDSD
+410 RNVADAVQTTDQDAD

-444 MGALTFCQHEYDLNA
+444 MGALTFCQHKYDLNA
-459 FASKEKEV
+459 FASKDKEV
-467 DQTKLIDAL
+467 DQPKLIDAL
-476 SSLSPIFEPYASD
+476 SSLSPIFEQYASD

-504 QPEIQQALKANTQQI
+504 QAEIQQVLKASAQQI
-519 PLVMDVGLDAQGRA
+519 PLVMDVGLDDQGRA
-533 TLVDYDIQ
+533 TRVDYDIQ

-569 AQLRQAKSLAEVSK
+569 TQLRQAKSLAEISK

-593 FSSAT
+593 FSTAAE
-598 GGEET
+598 GKET
-603 ETDVAK
+603 ETDIAT
-609 TVKNMLSLNEQL
+609 TVKNKLSFNEQL

-635 TQTYQVLWGMQ
+635 TQTYQALWGMQ

-670 AYWFADEHVYNPTGQ
+670 AYWFANEHVYNPTGQ

-719 VVEKD
+719 VVAKD
-724 AERQAWQQLVKQ
+724 AEDQAWQQLVKQ

-747 YIQNFKQDY
+747 YIQNFKQEY
-756 DVDQPQQ
+756 DVDQPQH

-793 EQDGYIDLELY
+793 EQDSYIDLELY
-804 QKSYTVLK
+804 QKSYTLLK
-812 ENLNPKK
+812 EKLHPKK